1 MAVTR
6 IWPIKGYVGDVISYA
21 ANRNKTDFSKL
32 SEEQQAL
39 MRSLHYAE
47 NEEKTQISGEQ
58 KLLVEGI
65 NCDPEFAAEQMMN
78 TKELYGKTDG
88 IVAYHGYISFKPD
101 EVEPKQAKIV

>member
-21 ANRNKTDFSKL
+21 ANKNKTDLKNF
-32 SEEQQAL
+32 SEEKQAL
-39 MRSLHYAE
+39 IRSLHYAE
-47 NEEKTQISGEQ
+47 NEEKTQVEGEQ
-58 KLLVEGI
+58 KLLVDGI

-88 IVAYHGYISFKPD
+88 IVAYICNCVNYF
-101 EVEPKQAKIV
+101 